1 MAHDVFIS
9 YSAGDKPAADA
20 VCVALESRGIRCWIA
35 PRDVLPGEEY
45 AAAIVSALHNSRVIV
60 LVFSSGANQSQ
71 QVLREV
77 ERGVSGGLP
86 IIPLRIENVPPSAAM
101 EYYISSRHWLD
112 AFTPPLEQHLVHLAD
127 TVKLLLSRTP
137 GSPAP
142 PAPMQ
147 EVKPVP
153 SISAELPVEKDR
165 KLRYQSAADIR
176 KDLLRLKG
184 DTESGRTAVAAAETG
199 LKPALKSTWF
209 RWGAVTGAT
218 VLVIGLAVGGWLF
231 HSRKA
236 HALTDKDII
245 VLADFTNTTGDPIFD
260 DTLRQGL
267 AVQLEQSPFLSLVS
281 EEQIQQTL
289 RLMQRPPD
297 TRLSPEIAREICQRT
312 NSAAVLDGSI
322 AQFGTQ
328 YSLIVKAVNCSNG
341 ESLTST
347 EVQASD
353 KSQVLVALGKASSDI
368 RQKLG
373 ESLATVQKF
382 DTPLERATTSS
393 MEALQAYSLG
403 WKLIHKGDL
412 PASIPFFRQ
421 AIKLDPNFAMAYL
434 LLAGRYDEAGDT
446 TAASETMRKAF
457 ELRANVS
464 ERERV
469 EIEATY
475 YLLVTGDLI
484 KAQQASE
491 VWAQT
496 YPRDW
501 EARNL
506 LGNIYEE
513 LGQFDAALAEYNDAL
528 RLYPGSGLIYGN
540 LAYEYIVLNR
550 FEEARTTLEEAK
562 AKNPDSPFLRMDLY
576 QLAFLLNDGVA
587 TEQQLA
593 STAGKPALEGWVLAL
608 KLPRQ
613 PIPGG

>member
-1 MAHDVFIS
+1 M
-9 YSAGDKPAADA
+9 
-20 VCVALESRGIRCWIA
+20 
-35 PRDVLPGEEY
+35 
-45 AAAIVSALHNSRVIV
+45 
-60 LVFSSGANQSQ
+60 
-71 QVLREV
+71 
-77 ERGVSGGLP
+77 
-86 IIPLRIENVPPSAAM
+86 
-101 EYYISSRHWLD
+101 
-112 AFTPPLEQHLVHLAD
+112 
-127 TVKLLLSRTP
+127 
-137 GSPAP
+137 
-142 PAPMQ
+142 
-147 EVKPVP
+147 
-153 SISAELPVEKDR
+153 
-165 KLRYQSAADIR
+165 
-176 KDLLRLKG
+176 KG

-593 STAGKPALEGWVLAL
+593 STAGKPALEGWVLAFEAATAAYPGRL
-608 KLPRQ
+608 KKARDFSRQAVASAERAQEVATAAGYEADAALREALFGNGADARQWAESALRYSRARDVQYEAALALALAGEKVRTDLLTEELGKRFPVDTIVKFNYLPTLHAQLALNRNDSSKAIEALQ
-613 PIPGG
+613 AAAPYELGTGA